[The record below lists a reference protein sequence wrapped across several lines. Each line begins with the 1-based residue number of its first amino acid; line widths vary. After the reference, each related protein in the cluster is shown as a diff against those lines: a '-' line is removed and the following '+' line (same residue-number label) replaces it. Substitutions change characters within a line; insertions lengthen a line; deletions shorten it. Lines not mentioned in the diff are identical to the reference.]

1 MGFQDKIKKYA
12 RLAVET
18 GVNIQKGQLLVINGD
33 VDCAWYIREVVKAA
47 YEAGAGEVVVQYN
60 DALVTKMR
68 YEYANEEA
76 LSTFAHWQYVQ
87 KEENIKRGC
96 AFLSIGS
103 PNPALLKDVDAKKF
117 VWCKWQCLKQCNH

>member
-1 MGFQDKIKKYA
+1 MSFQDKIKKYA

-33 VDCAWYIREVVKAA
+33 VDCDWYFRDVVKAA

-68 YEYANEEA
+68 YE
-76 LSTFAHWQYVQ
+76 
-87 KEENIKRGC
+87 
-96 AFLSIGS
+96 
-103 PNPALLKDVDAKKF
+103 
-117 VWCKWQCLKQCNH
+117 